1 MSDQSKHTPLDS
13 QKLQSNNGVTLQ
25 VQKNDLKTWKICFSA
40 SRGKRNIWLLNI
52 LVEKKIK
59 ISENCNCPNDMFNYW
74 KITTELQIMSLEC
87 DK

>member
-1 MSDQSKHTPLDS
+1 MSDKSKHTPLDS
-13 QKLQSNNGVTLQ
+13 QKLQSNSGVTLQ
-25 VQKNDLKTWKICFSA
+25 VQK
-40 SRGKRNIWLLNI
+40 KRNIWLLNI

-74 KITTELQIMSLEC
+74 KITTKLQIMSLEY